1 MGIRVP
7 YSRDLGTPSRRRGEG
22 APGKLNCCSPLRPL
36 QLLLSGFSCRSS
48 IASASAAAPRLRR
61 LQLLLLDCVP
71 FSMDNPCLQLL
82 HPDCVRFYI
91 WWPGR
96 RLRVGVRGRPEHPER
111 AFNLLPAQCCESA
124 SKASEVETAGEN
136 HIQIVWSTSTRLRLP
151 L

>member
-1 MGIRVP
+1 MGREP
-7 YSRDLGTPSRRRGEG
+7 
-22 APGKLNCCSPLRPL
+22 PGKLNCCSPLRPL
-36 QLLLSGFSCRSS
+36 QLPSPDCVRFSCCSP
-48 IASASAAAPRLRR
+48 ASAAAPRLRR

-82 HPDCVRFYI
+82 RPDCVRFSI

-136 HIQIVWSTSTRLRLP
+136 HIQLAWSTSTRLRLP